1 MRYNISRLAFIVA
14 VATAVLV
21 LVTSPASAIT
31 IEMCEQSGG
40 IVVRCAEQPVTR
52 EDKVMCPAPGK
63 TIRIWCVGGREYN
76 GWEIF
81 ESSGNSRY
89 GR

>member
-1 MRYNISRLAFIVA
+1 MRNPLRYNISRLAFVVA
-14 VATAVLV
+14 AATAVLV

-52 EDKVMCPAPGK
+52 SQVAWLG
-63 TIRIWCVGGREYN
+63 V
-76 GWEIF
+76 
-81 ESSGNSRY
+81 
-89 GR
+89 